1 MNTRKEQTISERTGL
16 PKQGHQGEGG
26 GRPRFEIDY
35 EAVKKLAALQCTQ
48 VEVASFLGCHVN
60 TLLKDEKFME
70 IYKSGIDNGK
80 MSLRRHQWKALE
92 DGNTTMLVWLGKQYL
107 GQREKNELS
116 GPDGGP
122 LEFSK
127 IERVIVDA
135 KNTQD

>member
-16 PKQGHQGEGG
+16 PKQGRQGEGG

-35 EAVKKLAALQCTQ
+35 EAVKKLASLQCTQ

-70 IYKSGIDNGK
+70 IYKSGIDSGR

-127 IERVIVDA
+127 IERVVVDV
-135 KNTQD
+135 KNTED